1 MLAVNVEGT
10 TALPPLRRTWEVA
23 SVAEALAGEHG
34 WAIVPLPSDSDV
46 VLHSARPG

>member
-10 TALPPLRRTWEVA
+10 TALPPLRRTWDVA
-23 SVAEALAGEHG
+23 SVAGVLAGKLG